1 VLIFLD
7 NLALQPRLCSSLY
20 RPVLG
25 SSVAKRVAKRASRFP
40 AMRPENSGPTGGLQS
55 SAGSNPSFARFTSY
69 LQTGPLESFRAAF
82 IFGWKHKA
90 EPPLFRALSL
100 SQGDGPTFSP
110 LLQPFLTIG
119 GGGCGGALPLPL
131 PIGNGSPAH
140 PARLNAAR
148 AAKTVQTNDFMTP
161 PSVA

>member
-1 VLIFLD
+1 TPKANPGPTREGKAGSRRSLPF
-7 NLALQPRLCSSLY
+7 APKAKSARLLTSSSL
-20 RPVLG
+20 
-25 SSVAKRVAKRASRFP
+25 
-40 AMRPENSGPTGGLQS
+40 
-55 SAGSNPSFARFTSY
+55 
-69 LQTGPLESFRAAF
+69 TGPLESFRAAF